1 MATSPTHFG
10 FAILDFGLVQ
20 EDFSLLRQDFPFMPC
35 LPVILM
41 L

>member
-20 EDFSLLRQDFPFMPC
+20 EDFSLLRQIFHSC
-35 LPVILM
+35 LVSPSS
-41 L
+41 